1 MLALYS
7 ESESR
12 EYDFVNPVSRNV
24 KSESTERWYKKKKK
38 TNFKVWLESIVRIE
52 SWTISL
58 NDKLDF
64 KSGVNNS
71 VFQLSSDLRQDNI
84 IKIKTQA

>member
-1 MLALYS
+1 MLALYR

-24 KSESTERWYKKKKK
+24 KSESTERWYNFLSK
-38 TNFKVWLESIVRIE
+38 TIFKVWLESIARIE

-71 VFQLSSDLRQDNI
+71 VFQLSSDLRQDII
-84 IKIKTQA
+84 IKIKTKA

>member
-1 MLALYS
+1 MLALYR

-12 EYDFVNPVSRNV
+12 EYDFVNPVSRNEN
-24 KSESTERWYKKKKK
+24 SESTERWYNFLSK
-38 TNFKVWLESIVRIE
+38 TNFKVWLESIVSIE

-71 VFQLSSDLRQDNI
+71 VFQLSSDLRQDKI
-84 IKIKTQA
+84 KKIKTHA